1 MTKYR
6 LIAFS
11 LLAVMAFASPLAP
24 ATAQM
29 APDQGPLGLTW
40 SMPVDQVK
48 ALGAE
53 LKDLPI
59 TDYGVSFVA
68 TKLPRVLSDQEATIV
83 SFGYNDKLWR
93 IVAVGKAFSND
104 PAGTNL
110 KLRYQELLAA
120 LAEKYGKP
128 STVHSLGDSI
138 YQEPQYFLAGIH
150 GGRTSW
156 YSNFSTQNLT
166 IQLNLSA
173 DDSSTGRWR
182 IIYEEKSLRKAFEVA
197 KKVKEKNAL

>member
-1 MTKYR
+1 MMKCR
-6 LIAFS
+6 LLTLGLF
-11 LLAVMAFASPLAP
+11 VVVAFASPP
-24 ATAQM
+24 AKTIAQM
-29 APDQGPLGLTW
+29 APQPGPLGLMW
-40 SMPVDQVK
+40 GMPVDQVR

-53 LKDLPI
+53 LKDVPN

-68 TKLPRVLSDQEATIV
+68 TKLPRVLSDQEATVV

-93 IVAVGKAFSND
+93 IIAVSKAFSND

-128 STVHSLGDSI
+128 SSVHSLGDSI
-138 YQEPQYFLAGIH
+138 FQEPQYFLAGIQQ
-150 GGRTSW
+150 GRTSW
-156 YSNFSTQNLT
+156 YSNFSPQSLS

-182 IIYEEKSLRKAFEVA
+182 IIYEEMSLRKDFEVS
-197 KKVKEKNAL
+197 KKIKEKNAL